1 MDICTVAEAKK
12 RAPNDEPDIGDDIW
26 IEILSRLHPKTLTRL
41 KCTSKTWHRLASTV
55 ILHSQI
61 KTPISGFFIRLVR
74 LSTRKESIRYLHHP
88 TAAGQSSCCA
98 DYTLSFLPS
107 HPHTTILDSR
117 HGFLLCS
124 SSSEDLRNNYYIC
137 NPITRQWVSLPKPRN
152 RIIGKI
158 TYSSNHFV
166 FLSATLV
173 FDDDPSHFSSDQY
186 KYRVVRFVLGSGIDI
201 RDYDEGE
208 DEQEEEDMNKYRG
221 PYLCIDIYSSET
233 GKWTK
238 SKASFERGRFFY
250 LLNRPSVLLDGAIY
264 MLAAP
269 QLLLRFH
276 VKEECFEFIA
286 LPYDNLDMIVKL
298 PISPSE
304 AVSCLGVRQG
314 RLYYAYQNCR
324 HMQVWMFD
332 ECEPSKWVL
341 KHAVELQVF
350 GILNPPFVEGE
361 RQRRLPQKVEENH
374 VLFSSLYYAVLCLPR
389 PPDLRMVYVSEALM
403 AKMIKA
409 YTSEFYKRQY
419 LLGRSISSRELGCNI

>member
-1 MDICTVAEAKK
+1 MGICTVAEAKK

-55 ILHSQI
+55 ILLSQI
-61 KTPISGFFIRLVR
+61 KTPISGFFIRRVR
-74 LSTRKESIRYLHHP
+74 LSTRKESIRYHHHP
-88 TAAGQSSCCA
+88 TATGQSSCCA

-137 NPITRQWVSLPKPRN
+137 NPVTRQWLCLPNPRN
-152 RIIGKI
+152 RIIGKV
-158 TYSSNHFV
+158 TYSCNHFV

-173 FDDDPSHFSSDQY
+173 FDDGPSHVSSDQY

-201 RDYDEGE
+201 RDYEEGE
-208 DEQEEEDMNKYRG
+208 DEQEKDMNNNG
-221 PYLCIDIYSSET
+221 GQYLCIDIYSSET
-233 GKWTK
+233 GHWTK
-238 SKASFERGRFFY
+238 SKASFKRGRFFY

-276 VKEECFEFIA
+276 VKEECFEFID
-286 LPYDNLDMIVKL
+286 LPYDNLGMI
-298 PISPSE
+298 PSSPSE
-304 AVSCLGVRQG
+304 AKV
-314 RLYYAYQNCR
+314 
-324 HMQVWMFD
+324 
-332 ECEPSKWVL
+332 
-341 KHAVELQVF
+341 
-350 GILNPPFVEGE
+350 GE
-361 RQRRLPQKVEENH
+361 NY

-389 PPDLRMVYVSEALM
+389 PPDIRMVYISEALM
-403 AKMIKA
+403 AKMIEA
-409 YTSEFYKRQY
+409 YTSEFYEQQY
-419 LLGRSISSRELGCNI
+419 LLGRSISSRGRTWMQYLTAAVETS